1 MRQKRGSVE
10 LEKADKRLAGMKS
23 IDKALVLTEDINVTK
38 YEENINFL
46 RDKINDYNTAL
57 SVLDEQLA
65 VIQDLEQA
73 LGEYSDRVLSGV
85 AAKYGRDSDEYLKV
99 GGTKKSD
106 RKRPKKKGEP
116 QPQA

>member
-1 MRQKRGSVE
+1 MGRKKRGSLE

-23 IDKALVLTEDINVTK
+23 IDKTLVLTEDINVTK
-38 YEENINFL
+38 YEENINSL

-65 VIQDLEQA
+65 IIQDLEQA

-85 AAKYGRDSDEYLKV
+85 AAKFGRDSDEYLKV
-99 GGTKKSD
+99 GGKKKSD
-106 RKRPKKKGEP
+106 RKRPTRKTP
-116 QPQA
+116 PTP